1 MYARVING
9 VVLSGKMDELISVV
23 NDDLAPR
30 MRRQPGSQG
39 MLLLTDIGTGRSISI
54 SLWDS
59 KEAMMEG
66 EANDFLADQLSQLL
80 PLLEDAPSTRNFRVS
95 VSL

>member
-9 VVLSGKMDELISVV
+9 VVLSGKMDELV
-23 NDDLAPR
+23 NLVNEGLAPEVSK
-30 MRRQPGSQG
+30 QPGAQG

-59 KEAMMEG
+59 KEAMMDG
-66 EANDFLADQLSQLL
+66 ETNEFVAHQISKVL
-80 PLLEDAPSTRNFRVS
+80 PLLEDAPSIRNFRVS
-95 VSL
+95 VRT

>member
-9 VVLSGKMDELISVV
+9 VVLSSKMDELISLVEG
-23 NDDLAPR
+23 DLAPE
-30 MRRQPGSQG
+30 MRKQPGSKG
-39 MLLLTDIGTGRSISI
+39 MLLLTDVGTGRSISI
-54 SLWDS
+54 SLWES
-59 KEAMMEG
+59 MEAMLDG
-66 EANDFLADQLSQLL
+66 ESNDFLAEQLSQIL

>member
-9 VVLSGKMDELISVV
+9 VVLSGKMDELISLV
-23 NDDLAPR
+23 NEDLAPG
-30 MRRQPGSQG
+30 MRSQPGSQG
-39 MLLLTDIGTGRSISI
+39 MLLLTDVGTGRSISI

-59 KEAMMEG
+59 KETMMYG
-66 EANDFLADQLSQLL
+66 ETNDFLADQLSQVL

-95 VSL
+95 ASL